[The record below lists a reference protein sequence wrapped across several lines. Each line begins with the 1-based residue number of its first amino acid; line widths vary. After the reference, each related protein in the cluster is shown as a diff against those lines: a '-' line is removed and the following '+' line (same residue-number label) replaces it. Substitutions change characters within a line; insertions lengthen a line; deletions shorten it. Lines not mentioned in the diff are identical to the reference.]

1 MSKSDETINSV
12 SRISAGTSV
21 SGEIYSANDIRIDGR
36 FEGRIY
42 SKGRIVVGET
52 ADVKGCI
59 ICASMDLW
67 GKIDG
72 DVYVRDVLSLKG
84 GSGINGNIN
93 TRKFIVELGATFDGT
108 CRMISEEE
116 FQKAASEVQVPEA
129 VTENVSSGKAK
140 K

>member
-59 ICASMDLW
+59 ICARLMEMFM
-67 GKIDG
+67 
-72 DVYVRDVLSLKG
+72 
-84 GSGINGNIN
+84 SGMC
-93 TRKFIVELGATFDGT
+93 F
-108 CRMISEEE
+108 
-116 FQKAASEVQVPEA
+116 P
-129 VTENVSSGKAK
+129 
-140 K
+140 